1 MLPKEVIQE
10 QQNIKNFLKN
20 LGVSVENIKDEY
32 LMAQTFVHKS
42 FAADYKQM
50 LDHNERLEF
59 LWDGILSA
67 ITNKLLFINYPNYSE
82 SDLTL
87 YKIAL
92 VREETLAEV
101 AKEIGLDKYI
111 FVSKWEER
119 MQWRKK
125 NAILSD
131 CLESLLGFLY
141 LDIWSEETEKFIT
154 TYIFNKISTI
164 SKEPVKSY
172 KTMVQEYLQKEYKE
186 LPIYKDIEHKVDEKW
201 NVEIYMSEIYLWNQK
216 LAQWFGTNKKKAQE
230 DAAKI
235 YYITTP
241 SWKQLS
247 NP

>member
-20 LGVSVENIKDEY
+20 LGISVENIKDDY

-42 FAADYKQM
+42 FAADYKHM

-59 LWDGILSA
+59 LGDGILSA
-67 ITNKLLFINYPNYSE
+67 VTNKLLYVNYPQYSE

-101 AKEIGLDKYI
+101 AKEINLDQHI

-119 MQWRKK
+119 MQGRNK

-131 CLESLLGFLY
+131 CLESLLGFIY
-141 LDIWSEETEKFIT
+141 LDIGNEEVEKFIT
-154 TYIFNKISTI
+154 TYIFSKISTI

-186 LPIYKDIEHKVDEKW
+186 LPIYKDIEHKIDQKG
-201 NVEIYMSEIYLWNQK
+201 NVETYLSEIYLWDQK
-216 LAQWFGTNKKKAQE
+216 LAQGFGSNKKKAQE
-230 DAAKI
+230 DAAKN
-235 YYITTP
+235 YYVMTP
-241 SWKQLS
+241 PWKQLS

>member
-1 MLPKEVIQE
+1 MLPKEVLDQK
-10 QQNIKNFLKN
+10 QKIKDFLKN
-20 LGVSVENIKDEY
+20 LNIPIEKIKDDN
-32 LMAQTFVHKS
+32 LMIQSFVHKS
-42 FAADYKQM
+42 FAADYKHI

-59 LWDGILSA
+59 LGDGILSA
-67 ITNKLLFINYPNYSE
+67 ITNKLLFIKYPEYSE

-92 VREETLAEV
+92 VREETLADV
-101 AKEIGLDKYI
+101 AKEIWLDTYI

-119 MQWRKK
+119 MQWRNK

-141 LDIWSEETEKFIT
+141 LDLWNDITEKFID
-154 TYIFNKISTI
+154 TYIFSKITKIS
-164 SKEPVKSY
+164 KDPVKSY
-172 KTMVQEYLQKEYKE
+172 KTMVQEYIQKEYKQ
-186 LPIYKDIEHKVDEKW
+186 LPIYKDIEHKLDEKW
-201 NVEIYMSEIYLWNQK
+201 NVELYLSEIYIWNQK

-230 DAAKI
+230 EAAKN

-241 SWKQLS
+241 PWKHIT